1 MNEEKSSFFIRKG
14 ADMDKRISKAA
25 WTAVLLFGF
34 IGQIAWAIENMEFNI
49 FLFNE
54 IGGTSDDIARM
65 VAWSAVISTI
75 ATLLTGILSDRLKKR
90 RTFLCWGYI
99 FWGILTA
106 TFSLLSRENTARL
119 WPTMAA
125 GEILTRTVGLVILMD
140 CLMSFFGSM
149 ANDAG
154 FNTWVT
160 EITPSFQRAQVEG
173 VLNVFPLL
181 ALLVV
186 AGIAGILTARFGWPL
201 FFVLTGVLVSL
212 CGVIGLW
219 IVEEPEHV
227 ASKEMT
233 TVGSIFYGFR
243 PSVIRENR
251 EYYTILGTLCLFSCS
266 VQIFMPYLLI
276 YLEKTLGFDAGT
288 YSLVMAVVI
297 IAASVC
303 SILIGKIGMN
313 TDRFKLTR
321 LGLCFYGIG
330 LLGASVMRTPI
341 LFALVGTIMMSGYV
355 TVLTF
360 LMSALR
366 DTTPKEHVGM
376 FQGIRLLATVLIPM
390 LIGPYIGAFVIAHSD
405 SGMYTNAY
413 GELVSLPVPAI
424 FVTSALAGLLVF
436 LPLKQAKKK
445 VTPLDQSADSETC
458 KPEKTE

>member
-1 MNEEKSSFFIRKG
+1 MEKG
-14 ADMDKRISKAA
+14 VSKAS
-25 WTAVLLFGF
+25 WTALILFGF

-65 VAWSAVISTI
+65 VAWSALVSTV
-75 ATLLTGILSDRLKKR
+75 ATLAMGIISDRLRKR
-90 RTFLCWGYI
+90 KGFLCWGYI

-106 TFSLLSRENTARL
+106 AFSLLSRTNTAHL
-119 WPTMAA
+119 WPTLTA
-125 GEILTRTVGLVILMD
+125 GEVLTRTVSLVILMD

-186 AGIAGILTARFGWPL
+186 AGIAGVLVARFGWTM
-201 FFVLTGVLVSL
+201 FFVSTGILVSL
-212 CGVIGLW
+212 CGAIGLW
-219 IVEEPEHV
+219 IVEEPEPV
-227 ASKEMT
+227 QAEEMT
-233 TVGSIFYGFR
+233 TISSVFYGFR
-243 PSVIRENR
+243 PSVMRENK
-251 EYYTILGTLCLFSCS
+251 EYYTLLGTLCLFNCS

-313 TDRFKLTR
+313 TDRNKLTR
-321 LGLCFYGIG
+321 LGLGFYGIG
-330 LLGASVMRTPI
+330 LLGASLMQTPL
-341 LFALVGTIMMSGYV
+341 LFVLAGTIMMSGYV

-376 FQGIRLLATVLIPM
+376 FQGIRLIATVLIPM
-390 LIGPYIGAFVIAHSD
+390 LIGPYIGAFVIAHSH
-405 SGMYTNAY
+405 SGVYTNSY
-413 GELVSLPVPAI
+413 GEIVSLPVPAV
-424 FVTSALAGLLVF
+424 FVAAALFGLLVF
-436 LPLKQAKKK
+436 LPLLRQKQKQNQN
-445 VTPLDQSADSETC
+445 TD
-458 KPEKTE
+458 

>member
-1 MNEEKSSFFIRKG
+1 MEKRV
-14 ADMDKRISKAA
+14 SKSA
-25 WTAVLLFGF
+25 WTALILFGF

-54 IGGTSDDIARM
+54 IGGTSNDIARM
-65 VAWSAVISTI
+65 VAWSAVVSTV
-75 ATLLTGILSDRLKKR
+75 ATLAMGIISDRLRHR
-90 RTFLCWGYI
+90 RGFLCWGYI
-99 FWGILTA
+99 CWGILTA
-106 TFSLLSRENTARL
+106 AFSLLSRSNTARL
-119 WPTMAA
+119 WPSLTS
-125 GEILTRTVGLVILMD
+125 GEVLMRTVGLVILMD
-140 CLMSFFGSM
+140 CCMSFFGSM

-160 EITPSFQRAQVEG
+160 EITPSFQRAQIEG

-186 AGIAGILTARFGWPL
+186 AGAAGVLVAQFGWKLFFILTGI
-201 FFVLTGVLVSL
+201 LVSL

-227 ASKEMT
+227 QAKEMT
-233 TVGSIFYGFR
+233 TVSAIFYGFR

-251 EYYTILGTLCLFSCS
+251 MYYTLLGTLCLFNCS

-288 YSLVMAVVI
+288 YSLVMAIVI
-297 IAASVC
+297 IAASIC

-313 TDRFKLTR
+313 TDRKKLTQ

-330 LLGASVMRTPI
+330 LLGASVMRTPL
-341 LFALVGTIMMSGYV
+341 LFVIAGTVMMSGYV

-376 FQGIRLLATVLIPM
+376 FQGIRLIATVLIPM
-390 LIGPYIGAFVIAHSD
+390 LIGPYIGAFVIAHSN
-405 SGMYTNAY
+405 SGVYTNSY
-413 GELVSLPVPAI
+413 GEIVSLPVPAV
-424 FVTSALAGLLVF
+424 FVVAALCGLLVF
-436 LPLKQAKKK
+436 LPLMHQKQ
-445 VTPLDQSADSETC
+445 DSKEQDSN
-458 KPEKTE
+458 